1 MEREKNK
8 NNGGFTVNV
17 YSPGNMFANEIT
29 FEAPVYIGGPSN
41 LSEQFGFTDEQI
53 AQAIEA
59 ICGEG
64 KPLDTKQKW
73 IAVYWYLRWQCNF
86 PVKVNEFCERIS
98 HLPFSKELNPDC
110 DYDNIRRLAYRQLMD
125 QDARKLES
133 VRPNQTDK
141 SLFEQCRPIVFALAQ
156 ELGKLTLPRT

>member
-8 NNGGFTVNV
+8 SGGGFTVNV

-29 FEAPVYIGGPSN
+29 FEAPVYIGGSSN

-64 KPLDTKQKW
+64 KPLDNKQKW
-73 IAVYWYLRWQCNF
+73 VAVYWYLRWQCNF
-86 PVKVNEFCERIS
+86 PVKVTEFCERIS
-98 HLPFSKELNPDC
+98 KLPFSKELNPGC
-110 DYDNIRRLAYRQLMD
+110 DYNNIRKQATCPLME
-125 QDARKLES
+125 QDARNLEN
-133 VRPNQTDK
+133 VRPSQSDHD
-141 SLFEQCRPIVFALAQ
+141 LFRTCRPIVIALAK
-156 ELGKLTLPRT
+156 ELGKLTLPRI